1 MTDVRIYQPSKTAM
15 QSGKRK
21 TKKWLMEFNTQRY
34 FLIDPFMG
42 WISSANT
49 SGQLRLFFTDLQDA
63 IQFAKQK
70 GLSYTINSPT
80 RILKKPKN
88 YAANFTCSRIRGA

>member
-34 FLIDPFMG
+34 FSIDPLMG

-49 SGQLRLFFTDLQDA
+49 SGQLRLFFKDLQDA

-88 YAANFTCSRIRGA
+88 YPANFTCSRIRGA